1 MGRLL
6 ITIGI
11 LFVVIGLF
19 VEFGPHFLPL
29 GHLPGDI
36 SITGKHGSFYFPVVS
51 CIVVSIVLNVILCLF
66 IDRGSIGGKG
76 VREQVS
82 LIPFLHCA
90 HFVSDYFLFG
100 TTCYD
105 TIKKEP

>member
-1 MGRLL
+1 MGRLR

-66 IDRGSIGGKG
+66 
-76 VREQVS
+76 
-82 LIPFLHCA
+82 H
-90 HFVSDYFLFG
+90 
-100 TTCYD
+100 
-105 TIKKEP
+105 

>member
-11 LFVVIGLF
+11 LFVVIGLLWSLA
-19 VEFGPHFLPL
+19 PISSI

-36 SITGKHGSFYFPVVS
+36 SITGKHGSFFFPVVS

-66 IDRGSIGGKG
+66 RLIGDQSGERG
-76 VREQVS
+76 
-82 LIPFLHCA
+82 
-90 HFVSDYFLFG
+90 
-100 TTCYD
+100 
-105 TIKKEP
+105 

>member
-6 ITIGI
+6 ITIAI

-66 IDRGSIGGKG
+66 
-76 VREQVS
+76 
-82 LIPFLHCA
+82 H
-90 HFVSDYFLFG
+90 
-100 TTCYD
+100 
-105 TIKKEP
+105 